1 MKIRDLSSSNQVAGE
16 GIISWSLQDD
26 NVDSVQIEL
35 KGYHIPNAA
44 VCLLSPQVLLKMI
57 SGHALQTVDKI
68 NIALENG
75 ISLCA
80 QFCPQSS
87 LPMIPLG
94 LENNS
99 KSCFWNNAFGF
110 SFTVFVTSMPSRLIC
125 IKPTQI
131 CRRPKKNSFCGTNVC
146 PTPQSNGFKS

>member
-1 MKIRDLSSSNQVAGE
+1 MKIRDLSSLNQVANE

-26 NVDSVQIEL
+26 NGDSVQIEL
-35 KGYHIPNAA
+35 KGYHIPNAE
-44 VCLLSPQVLLKMI
+44 VCLLSPQVLLI
-57 SGHALQTVDKI
+57 TIGGHALQTVDKI

-80 QFCPQSS
+80 QFCPRSN

-99 KSCFWNNAFGF
+99 KSCF
-110 SFTVFVTSMPSRLIC
+110 
-125 IKPTQI
+125 
-131 CRRPKKNSFCGTNVC
+131 
-146 PTPQSNGFKS
+146 